1 MTYTSPD
8 ARSAPGRGW
17 RLAAFALAIII
28 FLFAVPLVIGGV
40 YLISLGGSWYYAL
53 AGAGLV
59 ATAVLLGR
67 QRMAALRLYFVV
79 WLLTVIWAF
88 WEVGLDWW
96 DQVPRLVAPSVVLI
110 LILIVTP
117 ALRRTKA

>member
-1 MTYTSPD
+1 MTYTFPD

-17 RLAAFALAIII
+17 RLATFALAIII

-67 QRMAALRLYFVV
+67 QRMAALQLYVVV

-88 WEVGLDWW
+88 WEVGFDWW
-96 DQVPRLVAPSVVLI
+96 DQVPRLIAPSVVLI

>member
-1 MTYTSPD
+1 MTYISPD
-8 ARSAPGRGW
+8 ARSTTGRGW

-59 ATAVLLGR
+59 ATAVLLGQ
-67 QRMAALRLYFVV
+67 QRMVALHLYFVV
-79 WLLTVIWAF
+79 WLVTLIWAF